1 MPYHC
6 LMHIITVN
14 ICATRAAA
22 AEGSFRPLARRN
34 ADFVCLQATQ
44 AHVRPIGDRDV
55 DLPWHL
61 TVDCAL

>member
-14 ICATRAAA
+14 ICATRAAT
-22 AEGSFRPLARRN
+22 AEGSFRPLAPRN
-34 ADFVCLQATQ
+34 ADFGCLQ